1 MSSSAVIAAAWTRMR
16 YWVGD
21 GVGIGVEVE
30 RERVDGGWKWRA
42 RIFLEAVV
50 DDVIMMEGGSRVMQE
65 L

>member
-1 MSSSAVIAAAWTRMR
+1 MR
-16 YWVGD
+16 YWVGE
-21 GVGIGVEVE
+21 GVGIGVDVE
-30 RERVDGGWKWRA
+30 RERVDGGWNWRA